1 MEPASSQG
9 ALDALQSPMSG
20 MQFVSDVPDR
30 QSGDVRQTDSA
41 KFQEAQYPVPSEY
54 IDCASSSSEFDT
66 PGNSPQSCE
75 SAEAAM
81 AQDLADRQ
89 LLQSFARLDI
99 ATQRSEFE
107 TPARGELTAWQ
118 MAPSS
123 HSRLPRDHCLPLS
136 FCSLHWRQVAWS
148 WLSQP
153 VRLFPNPKHIRGS
166 RQTTVLK
173 D

>member
-1 MEPASSQG
+1 
-9 ALDALQSPMSG
+9 

-30 QSGDVRQTDSA
+30 QSGDVRQTDGA
-41 KFQEAQYPVPSEY
+41 KFQEAQHPVPSEY

-75 SAEAAM
+75 SSEAAM

-107 TPARGELTAWQ
+107 TPKRGEFNARQ
-118 MAPSS
+118 MASS
-123 HSRLPRDHCLPLS
+123 TPSRLPRNHCLPLS
-136 FCSLHWRQVAWS
+136 FVYWTWSKLPGPGLHNLFDCFLNQVISAN
-148 WLSQP
+148 LDRP
-153 VRLFPNPKHIRGS
+153 LY
-166 RQTTVLK
+166 
-173 D
+173 